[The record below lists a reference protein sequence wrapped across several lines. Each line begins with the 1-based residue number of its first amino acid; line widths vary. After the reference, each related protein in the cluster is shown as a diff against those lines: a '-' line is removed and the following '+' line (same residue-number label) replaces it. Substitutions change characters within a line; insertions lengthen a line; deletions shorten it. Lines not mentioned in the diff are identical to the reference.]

1 MAIFSALKKIRTAT
15 DSLRR
20 SGGDPANTPT
30 AATNAT
36 ASNLPAHVQAQLQS
50 AQIIETL
57 VQLYGGPQEN
67 NRLEISEDRSPS
79 SKFDNVLKTSN
90 LLATQSEFIDSVVTP
105 IGGLY
110 GIVLRA
116 SPGQISSTNLE
127 ATTTEQNLRSVGN
140 SVWGAILGAARGVH
154 ETFDDDEPA
163 LTLEVLKF
171 PEYYVFIFANTSPDS
186 PIPILVEEND
196 VLEYDSIT
204 SYPKA
209 IITNTKLRE
218 EILQPGTLIR
228 LEYDGVDNKN
238 IPVITEIVEG
248 KPEFTR
254 MVMNSMKN
262 RSAFLSSTQC
272 ATDSALEGVT
282 HSSGDPVA
290 GESSAVNLHNGYMEL
305 ERQAGVNKVD
315 VSTLYTLLKTA
326 FEQVG
331 INDTNLVIGI
341 LANAKQESNFN
352 SNVVSRVETESSIGL
367 WQFNVQNPGY
377 YNAPNSQIRQ
387 RAAALPESIRIPT
400 DQKVVP
406 YFAGGLLL
414 GSKGIAAITPAAYDG
429 SQDLKPLYDI
439 VSSSTNQIVF
449 VATTTKRMLDTIS
462 YTPGQISAG
471 AWATWFQIY
480 FEQPGAIHD
489 RASVASAVTSD
500 LQERGVTV

>member
-1 MAIFSALKKIRTAT
+1 MPLRSAFRKVRNAVSSRL
-15 DSLRR
+15 
-20 SGGDPANTPT
+20 SGSPGNTPT
-30 AATNAT
+30 AVTEATNAAAAT
-36 ASNLPAHVQAQLQS
+36 GTSLPANVQAQLQS
-50 AQIIETL
+50 AQIIEIL

-140 SVWGAILGAARGVH
+140 SVWGAILGAARGVY

-228 LEYDGVDNKN
+228 LEYDGVDNKS

-254 MVMNSMKN
+254 MVVNSMKN

-272 ATDSALEGVT
+272 ATDSALEGVS
-282 HSSGDPVA
+282 HSTGD
-290 GESSAVNLHNGYMEL
+290 
-305 ERQAGVNKVD
+305 
-315 VSTLYTLLKTA
+315 
-326 FEQVG
+326 
-331 INDTNLVIGI
+331 VIGTSD
-341 LANAKQESNFN
+341 Q
-352 SNVVSRVETESSIGL
+352 
-367 WQFNVQNPGY
+367 
-377 YNAPNSQIRQ
+377 PN
-387 RAAALPESIRIPT
+387 E
-400 DQKVVP
+400 
-406 YFAGGLLL
+406 
-414 GSKGIAAITPAAYDG
+414 
-429 SQDLKPLYDI
+429 
-439 VSSSTNQIVF
+439 
-449 VATTTKRMLDTIS
+449 
-462 YTPGQISAG
+462 
-471 AWATWFQIY
+471 
-480 FEQPGAIHD
+480 
-489 RASVASAVTSD
+489 D
-500 LQERGVTV
+500 LQESEQV